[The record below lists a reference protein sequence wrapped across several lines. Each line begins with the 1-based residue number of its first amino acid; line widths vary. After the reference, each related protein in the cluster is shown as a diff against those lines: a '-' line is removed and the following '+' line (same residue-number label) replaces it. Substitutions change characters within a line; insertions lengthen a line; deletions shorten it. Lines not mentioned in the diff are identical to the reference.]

1 MGRPRKTAKHHKAT
15 GNYRPSRHGTLNLP
29 VEIPPQP
36 GDLSPAATA
45 TWNIV
50 TEQLLAAGLVSLI
63 DLHALRLLCE
73 SMDLYLQAAD
83 EIRNYGVTVDHEM
96 ADGRIKRVVN
106 PAVRVR
112 SDAWRQVVILLK
124 QFGMA
129 PAARSGIRVG
139 DAGEDDDDKTRIAKI
154 LNLEAVS

>member
-1 MGRPRKTAKHHKAT
+1 MGRPRKTKQHHQST

-29 VEIPPQP
+29 VEVPPAP
-36 GDLSPAATA
+36 EDLTENAAV
-45 TWNIV
+45 TWSVV
-50 TEQLLAAGLVSLI
+50 TEQLLAAGLVSRI

-73 SMDLYLQAAD
+73 SMDLYLLSSE
-83 EIRNYGVTVDHEM
+83 EIQHWGVTVDHEL
-96 ADGRIKRVVN
+96 ADGRVKRVVN

-129 PAARSGIRVG
+129 PAARTGLRVG
-139 DAGEDDDDKTRIAKI
+139 DDSGDDEDKARIAKI
-154 LNLEAVS
+154 LNLEATG